1 MSPIEQEKL
10 DEFIDENMWK
20 GYIRPS
26 KSPMASLFFFVS
38 KKETAKLR
46 PTQDYRRLNKGT
58 IKNTYLLPL
67 VSDLLDQLK
76 GAKYFTK
83 LDLRWGYNN
92 VQIKKGDEWKASF
105 KANKGLLKPLVM
117 FFGLCNLP
125 STFQNMMNNIFD
137 IELKD
142 GWILIYMDNI
152 LIFSK
157 DLDDLRQKT
166 LNVLKKLQDNDL
178 YLNLD
183 KCVFEAKEVEYLGMI
198 IRENEIAMDPTKLAG
213 IEDWSTPTTVKQ
225 VRSFLGFGNF
235 YQKFIGHYMDISRP
249 LTWMT
254 KKDLKWDWT
263 DECQGAF
270 DMLKKKFMEAPVLRM
285 PDKSQLFIVELDAS
299 KWATGAVI
307 RQQDK
312 NGDWHPCRY
321 ILHSFNNAE
330 RNYKIYNRE
339 LLGIVRALK
348 NWRHYLEGSKFP
360 TVVLSDHKN
369 LTYFRTAQKLNR

>member
-1 MSPIEQEKL
+1 MFINPDKEDEPIWIQAKTSISQELAQEAAEKDQKPKVVLPEQYQDYASVFDKRTLERMPIERPWDHAIDLKDGFVPKDCKIYPMSLIEQEKL
-10 DEFIDENMWK
+10 DEFIDENMRK

-46 PTQDYRRLNKGT
+46 PTQDYRRLNEGT
-58 IKNTYLLPL
+58 IKNAYLLPL

-83 LDLRWGYNN
+83 LDLQWGYNN
-92 VQIKKGDEWKASF
+92 VRIKKGDEWKATF
-105 KANKGLLKPLVM
+105 KTNKGLFEPLVM

-125 STFQNMMNNIFD
+125 STFQNMMNDIFV
-137 IELKD
+137 IKLKD
-142 GWILIYMDNI
+142 GWILIYMDDI

-157 DLDDLRQKT
+157 DLNDLRQKA

-213 IEDWSTPTTVKQ
+213 IADWPTPTTVKQ

-235 YQKFIGHYMDISRP
+235 YQKLIGHYMDISRP

-254 KKDLKWDWT
+254 KK
-263 DECQGAF
+263 
-270 DMLKKKFMEAPVLRM
+270 
-285 PDKSQLFIVELDAS
+285 I
-299 KWATGAVI
+299 
-307 RQQDK
+307 
-312 NGDWHPCRY
+312 
-321 ILHSFNNAE
+321 
-330 RNYKIYNRE
+330 
-339 LLGIVRALK
+339 
-348 NWRHYLEGSKFP
+348 
-360 TVVLSDHKN
+360 
-369 LTYFRTAQKLNR
+369 